1 MSKFKQVLED
11 KFNLPTENF
20 NSESIDFNKPD
31 LPLKLQL
38 IYNDVKKRKK
48 GNKKSKSRK

>member
-20 NSESIDFNKPD
+20 NSDSIDFNKPD

-38 IYNDVKKRKK
+38 IYNDTKKRYKGKK
-48 GNKKSKSRK
+48 KLKTRK